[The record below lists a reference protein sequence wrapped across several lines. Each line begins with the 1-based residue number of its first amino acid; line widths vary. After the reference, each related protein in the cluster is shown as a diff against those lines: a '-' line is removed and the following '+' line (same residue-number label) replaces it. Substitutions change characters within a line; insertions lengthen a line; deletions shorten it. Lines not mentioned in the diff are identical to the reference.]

1 MKLRVL
7 LIAFMIL
14 ALTSFSSVPR
24 AKADPLIIMTI
35 VGIVTV
41 LSTSSIDV
49 VARSNEDNKD
59 QHAQQE
65 DTGKMHAKAEKTE
78 DASSLSQRAVA
89 ARQN

>member
-14 ALTSFSSVPR
+14 ALAGFSSAPR
-24 AKADPLIIMTI
+24 ANAEPLTIIAI

-41 LSTSSIDV
+41 LSTSSIDM

-65 DTGKMHAKAEKTE
+65 DAGKMHAKAEKTE
-78 DASSLSQRAVA
+78 DASSLSQGAVV